1 MIAMHFKL
9 VFMLLVIIVMN
20 SWRKMDSNV
29 ERLYDSCYNEVI
41 LILNLM
47 EVSTNMDSMTESAA
61 HAPGFSREEEVNTMT
76 TVKNNDDPIIETSE
90 YRKHDDTRWM
100 TAVIIIATIIALI
113 AGFIIIMPYL
123 NGWFHGIITSL
134 EAFGSWIM
142 MNAWNIVFAIFG
154 LLMLVPLVLHMIAV
168 GVWKNDN
175 TVNRFL
181 LMIQMILIAMLLVI
195 IALHHGFS
203 VYSFIIGMIP
213 AASIMCLLMPSYFEG
228 N

>member
-1 MIAMHFKL
+1 
-9 VFMLLVIIVMN
+9 
-20 SWRKMDSNV
+20 
-29 ERLYDSCYNEVI
+29 
-41 LILNLM
+41 
-47 EVSTNMDSMTESAA
+47 MDSMT
-61 HAPGFSREEEVNTMT
+61 TMA

-90 YRKHDDTRWM
+90 CSKHDDTRWM

-142 MNAWNIVFAIFG
+142 MNAWNIVFFIFG
-154 LLMLVPLVLHMIAV
+154 LLMPVPLVLYV
-168 GVWKNDN
+168 TVRKNDN

-195 IALHHGFS
+195 IALHGFS
-203 VYSFIIGMIP
+203 VEPFIIGMTP
-213 AASIMCLLMPSYFEG
+213 TVAIMLMIMAIIL
-228 N
+228 

>member
-1 MIAMHFKL
+1 
-9 VFMLLVIIVMN
+9 
-20 SWRKMDSNV
+20 MDSNV

-47 EVSTNMDSMTESAA
+47 EVSTNMDSMT
-61 HAPGFSREEEVNTMT
+61 TMT

-168 GVWKNDN
+168 SVWKNDN

>member
-9 VFMLLVIIVMN
+9 VFFMLLVIIVMN

-47 EVSTNMDSMTESAA
+47 EVSTNMDSMT
-61 HAPGFSREEEVNTMT
+61 TMT

>member
-47 EVSTNMDSMTESAA
+47 EVSTNMDSMT
-61 HAPGFSREEEVNTMT
+61 TMT

-134 EAFGSWIM
+134 ETFGSWIM

-168 GVWKNDN
+168 SVWKNDN